1 MLDKGL
7 SKSLV
12 AHIDCPELKEYNCV
26 SNDRVHLVENEITSL
41 FLEWCRKKIK
51 GVLEEL
57 TNKEKKKE
65 EKKNLE
71 ELGTFLKEIVKEV
84 LDLLEE
90 ENLLKLKFSKSGK
103 EKAEVDVPIDK
114 EGYGKE
120 GKIKKKG
127 GGKRLGGEER
137 KEATADKKR
146 TKSKLKILLSN
157 HDPDPL
163 NPGHT
168 YDMIERQPILF
179 QRAEDVD
186 HGIWWINSQKSYI
199 KKIRIKDP
207 GAMPFYFFLVKEI
220 ILSHRTRRRFKEQER
235 YDPDGLEELN
245 FDLID
250 EIFNKVVDRLG
261 IELSADQNTTEKI
274 REVIKNK
281 KRFTISEISEETGAD
296 IVAVHN
302 FISNPSNHIH
312 ENYKI
317 KKEKNNGKGKTI
329 NVYVKK

>member
-1 MLDKGL
+1 LRAVQL
-7 SKSLV
+7 SRALG
-12 AHIDCPELKEYNCV
+12 ATRNNCKF
-26 SNDRVHLVENEITSL
+26 NCFF
-41 FLEWCRKKIK
+41 FL
-51 GVLEEL
+51 
-57 TNKEKKKE
+57 KKE
-65 EKKNLE
+65 
-71 ELGTFLKEIVKEV
+71 
-84 LDLLEE
+84 
-90 ENLLKLKFSKSGK
+90 
-103 EKAEVDVPIDK
+103 
-114 EGYGKE
+114 
-120 GKIKKKG
+120 G

-157 HDPDPL
+157 YDEDPL

-168 YDMIERQPILF
+168 YDMIERQPVLF

-186 HGIWWINSQKSYI
+186 HGIWWINSQKNYI
-199 KKIRIKDP
+199 KKIRIRDP

-220 ILSHRTRRRFKEQER
+220 VLSHRVRRRFKEQER

-261 IELSADQNTTEKI
+261 IELSADQNMAKRI
-274 REVIKNK
+274 REAIKNRR
-281 KRFTISEISEETGAD
+281 RFTISEIAEETGVD
-296 IVAVHN
+296 IVAIHA

-317 KKEKNNGKGKTI
+317 KKEKIKGNGRTI